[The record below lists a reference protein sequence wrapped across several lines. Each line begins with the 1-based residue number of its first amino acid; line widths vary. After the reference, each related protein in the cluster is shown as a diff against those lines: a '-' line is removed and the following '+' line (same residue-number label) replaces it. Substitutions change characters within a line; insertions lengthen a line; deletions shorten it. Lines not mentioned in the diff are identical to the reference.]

1 MQPIVSA
8 CPLRRKPSSIT
19 VSPSSEPVSAE
30 PKNYLNRASDG
41 WHLAWPQPAEN
52 VALFDRD
59 GRTLAQL
66 GGAPVSDF
74 VGRFQWWNRLIGNP
88 AGYVPGG
95 SPVQQLEFD
104 LPALEL
110 LSIGP
115 NWLRGWETP
124 FFLTLVAVSILIKV
138 VFRIE

>member
-1 MQPIVSA
+1 MP
-8 CPLRRKPSSIT
+8 KPSFD
-19 VSPSSEPVSAE
+19 AMAACAAA
-30 PKNYLNRASDG
+30 ASRSG
-41 WHLAWPQPAEN
+41 
-52 VALFDRD
+52 
-59 GRTLAQL
+59 
-66 GGAPVSDF
+66 S
-74 VGRFQWWNRLIGNP
+74 
-88 AGYVPGG
+88 
-95 SPVQQLEFD
+95 SPVQQLDFN